1 MTTTGSNTLSGTIA
15 QDLRQQIT
23 RGDWS
28 NGDRLPSE
36 HELAARYGVS
46 RATIRTALQ
55 DLESRGITFT
65 RRGVG
70 TFVTG
75 QGTSLRA
82 DIRQLESMSTTIR
95 SHGHEPGVIYRSITV
110 RPANSQ
116 ERKSLQL
123 PEAGEVLDTQRAL
136 TADGETV
143 AFSHD
148 IIPAHLLGADFSPTQ
163 VQGSLFELLES
174 HGVRAVSAVT
184 DIHAVHDPSIGWP
197 PLPPDPTYLLFVQ
210 LHFDHDGLPVALA
223 HTYFVEGRFLWGL
236 VRHR

>member
-1 MTTTGSNTLSGTIA
+1 MTGSKTLSGAIA
-15 QDLRQQIT
+15 HDLRQQIE
-23 RGDWS
+23 RGEWS

-36 HELAARYGVS
+36 HELASRYGVS

-55 DLESRGITFT
+55 DLESRGITYT

-75 QGTSLRA
+75 QGTELRA
-82 DIRQLESMSTTIR
+82 DIRQLESMSSTIR
-95 SHGHEPGVIYRSITV
+95 AHGHEPGVVYRSIVV
-110 RPANSQ
+110 RKADPH
-116 ERKSLQL
+116 ERRSLHL
-123 PEAGEVLDTQRAL
+123 PEDGEVLDTQRAL

-148 IIPAHLLGADFSPTQ
+148 VIPIHLLGADFSPTQ
-163 VQGSLFELLES
+163 VQGSLFDLLES

-184 DIHAVHDPSIGWP
+184 DIHAVHDPTIGWP

-210 LHFDHDGLPVALA
+210 LHFDQEGTPVALA
-223 HTYFVEGRFLWGL
+223 HTYFIEGRFQWGL